1 MSVSLKPLSEQVIV
15 ITGASSG
22 IGTEAEQYPVA
33 TAAAVVPGAMT
44 VLSLLAR
51 KRP

>member
-22 IGTEAEQYPVA
+22 IGTKAAQHPVA
-33 TAAAVVPGAMT
+33 TTAAVVLSAMT

-51 KRP
+51 KRS